1 MREKTAE
8 FTPMASA
15 SVRTAMMVNPGVLM
29 SCRKAKRKSWIM
41 GVPFL

>member
-15 SVRTAMMVNPGVLM
+15 SVMTATMVNPGDLM
-29 SCRKAKRKSWIM
+29 SCRNAKRKS
-41 GVPFL
+41 